1 MNAAMQGSGQAIRQS
16 RHPDGGGE
24 LRIETMLAASGGR
37 SHFVSKTNRRTNR
50 QTLNVDN
57 VERENLPTQDAW
69 MPNALTR

>member
-37 SHFVSKTNRRTNR
+37 SHFVSKTNRRT
-50 QTLNVDN
+50 LNVDN